1 MPSSSNTLAMY
12 NPASYFQYSNTVS
25 VYSSDVSLV
34 KHKAKLVGTS
44 PPPPPR
50 GKKERKEEA
59 AGTYHRPKFDKMIEP
74 IVRNSRLDHTYFKGA
89 SDPLPVP
96 APLPSPYKSRS
107 PLSNSVNGLSNKY
120 HPHPTGKRPPTPPK
134 SPVHNTPLL
143 PIFNQLPNSK
153 SVFGIARAVSPPTK
167 SSPLHQSQSTSYL
180 VPQHPL
186 IPPMSPHHL
195 LSLNSLKKEHHQ
207 GRHSESSCDEERD
220 PDPQG
225 EETETAPENDAEE
238 DEQERRRGGVLSQ
251 DISVTKTITP
261 AEPPPKDKESGA
273 VDDSVTRCV
282 CGFLH
287 DDGYMICC
295 DQCQV
300 WQHVDC
306 MEIDRQNIPDEY
318 LCEECS
324 PRRVDKMKAIGI
336 QIQKIKRLTDKTV
349 RDNDDDVNSD
359 SSHSS
364 QERPRQRGGARK
376 GKATSKTPKPRGKRG
391 SNTPAGGTGVRR
403 RKSGGPG
410 GPPNSISPGG
420 VTPPAVKN
428 KKMGVGLGTPNTP
441 HSSPPN
447 MNNILHSNNK
457 RKMITVAEK
466 KQNHSSKNNTSIS
479 GKVLSPLNHHK
490 IISSGINEKKN
501 HTGVKRMGKKQQE
514 KNNHKR
520 KNATLL
526 GALSSSLEPPA
537 KKDKE
542 SPSSGSSLLSTTP
555 SKPVPASA
563 EQTATSSDE
572 EDSKPMTRWIDNY
585 EEATCNYYAP
595 DLRARIATIK
605 LNGSHQD
612 TGVKLPASL
621 LSTTVQ
627 KCRASLLSSGTKILV
642 TSTNMSSNQAL
653 IEMRGKYLLATGDR
667 KNVPSPGQHVFFYAM
682 LHEGIDIII
691 DCKTYGNDARFVR
704 RSCKPNAVM
713 KHCID
718 KGSIHIYLTALNS
731 IPKNSEVTVAYS
743 SGGNPDQCTCGDKA
757 SCSAAAQKT
766 KLYTERKHQTQ
777 ETIASPIKLEPKPS
791 VQSVPSPPPVLPPPT
806 PTESEEKV
814 EVKSE
819 EEEEEEKKEQE
830 AEKEEKAEEEK
841 KRRRSR
847 RRRRRRISSR
857 RRKRRKSRSRWR
869 WNRSRKTRKSR
880 TRNRT
885 RRRRRRRRR
894 ENEVTRAGIFC
905 KRGLCPCFEQVGT

>member
-1 MPSSSNTLAMY
+1 MSFVVQMGLNENEKQIPKHSWQNKKGGNQTYARYSKKYNTQKTPKVKHGPAKPKAERKSRKNNNNNNNNNNMYNSINMPTSSSTLAMY

-44 PPPPPR
+44 PLPPPR

-74 IVRNSRLDHTYFKGA
+74 IVRNSRLDHSYFKGA

-96 APLPSPYKSRS
+96 APLPSPYKSPS
-107 PLSNSVNGLSNKY
+107 PLTNSVNGLSNKY
-120 HPHPTGKRPPTPPK
+120 HPHPHPHPTGKRPPTPPK

-143 PIFNQLPNSK
+143 PIFNQLPSTK
-153 SVFGIARAVSPPTK
+153 SVFGIARASSPPTK

-195 LSLNSLKKEHHQ
+195 LSLNPRLPNSLKKEHHQ

-238 DEQERRRGGVLSQ
+238 DEQERRRGGGVGQSQ
-251 DISVTKTITP
+251 KVAKDSSVVREMMTPKTVAP
-261 AEPPPKDKESGA
+261 AEPPPKDGGCA

-376 GKATSKTPKPRGKRG
+376 GKAAAKTPKPRGKRV
-391 SNTPAGGTGVRR
+391 SNPAAGGTGVRR
-403 RKSGGPG
+403 RKSGGAG
-410 GPPNSISPGG
+410 VLPNSLSPSSVG
-420 VTPPAVKN
+420 VATPPAVKN
-428 KKMGVGLGTPNTP
+428 KKTGLGTPSTP
-441 HSSPPN
+441 QLSPPN

-466 KQNHSSKNNTSIS
+466 KQNHNAKTNTSLS

-490 IISSGINEKKN
+490 LTSGLNEKKN

-514 KNNHKR
+514 KKLLNNNHKR
-520 KNATLL
+520 KNSSLL
-526 GALSSSLEPPA
+526 GGLSSSLEPPA

-542 SPSSGSSLLSTTP
+542 SPASGPSLLSTTP
-555 SKPVPASA
+555 TKPVPAPT
-563 EQTATSSDE
+563 EQPSTSSDE

-682 LHEGIDIII
+682 LHESIDIII

-718 KGSIHIYLTALNS
+718 KGSIHIYLTALYT

-743 SGGNPDQCTCGDKA
+743 SGGNPDQCTCGDKTT
-757 SCSAAAQKT
+757 CTAATQKT
-766 KLYTERKHQTQ
+766 KLYTERKHQTSTNDNTAAGDASALYQ
-777 ETIASPIKLEPKPS
+777 AGTET
-791 VQSVPSPPPVLPPPT
+791 
-806 PTESEEKV
+806 
-814 EVKSE
+814 
-819 EEEEEEKKEQE
+819 
-830 AEKEEKAEEEK
+830 
-841 KRRRSR
+841 
-847 RRRRRRISSR
+847 
-857 RRKRRKSRSRWR
+857 
-869 WNRSRKTRKSR
+869 
-880 TRNRT
+880 
-885 RRRRRRRRR
+885 
-894 ENEVTRAGIFC
+894 
-905 KRGLCPCFEQVGT
+905 LCPACPFSYLPATCPTHGE